1 MTPRDIPFEY
11 GIIIGMIFGW
21 FVMKCIAA
29 AQFSK
34 YHKMVVAE
42 RVKGKVD
49 AYNDKIKGM
58 DYATRFIKKAN
69 LDRFLD
75 LASLDLFKESCKA
88 ALFEQ
93 YLDFFL
99 TLNSTEDGDSR
110 KLKLILHHD
119 SLSDKLLSVIR
130 EGFDEIYPAIEKKL
144 PNKYFKHIADNM
156 AEAEVI
162 EKNAKDVLSSIYGE
176 YHDED
181 QDADPEL
188 HPREDVAETTT
199 DESYASIEDIAKYN
213 TVEDADILSK
223 FNYDYISDVID
234 NSLQSIPTMQQQLPN
249 IVYGYGINFNHLLNG
264 FTGNS
269 KEINDTSRTVYT
281 DIIDKICAFYN
292 VTCSS
297 NPEEI
302 GMDLFNTAYYMYDF
316 FVSKFFDNMILFFS
330 MYIIKERDNIISG
343 FKEIK
348 TNNREADNIIQYTK
362 QIFKSDSLAY
372 IYANIE
378 YVLSSMGTFDIP
390 LNDIIDYVLGENTLE
405 SNNLKLIVTDNGNFF
420 RDNYYNR
427 MIRNTDIIA
436 DIVVA
441 IRMSLQKYGSQF
453 E

>member
-1 MTPRDIPFEY
+1 MTTTGYTGEAF
-11 GIIIGMIFGW
+11 
-21 FVMKCIAA
+21 
-29 AQFSK
+29 
-34 YHKMVVAE
+34 
-42 RVKGKVD
+42 
-49 AYNDKIKGM
+49 AYNS
-58 DYATRFIKKAN
+58 A
-69 LDRFLD
+69 
-75 LASLDLFKESCKA
+75 
-88 ALFEQ
+88 
-93 YLDFFL
+93 
-99 TLNSTEDGDSR
+99 
-110 KLKLILHHD
+110 
-119 SLSDKLLSVIR
+119 
-130 EGFDEIYPAIEKKL
+130 
-144 PNKYFKHIADNM
+144 
-156 AEAEVI
+156 
-162 EKNAKDVLSSIYGE
+162 KNNVN
-176 YHDED
+176 
-181 QDADPEL
+181 P
-188 HPREDVAETTT
+188 
-199 DESYASIEDIAKYN
+199 DIQL
-213 TVEDADILSK
+213 ADILSK

-292 VTCSS
+292 VTCTS

-348 TNNREADNIIQYTK
+348 TSNREADNIIQYTK

-378 YVLSSMGTFDIP
+378 YVLSSTGTFDIP
-390 LNDIIDYVLGENTLE
+390 LNDIIDYILGENTTE
-405 SNNLKLIVTDNGNFF
+405 SNTLKLIVTDNGNFF